1 MLRTQIRLGVERL
14 RVYLDVVGGS
24 NDPVLFLN
32 QDNCF
37 MFPKKINRML
47 TSPSDDFGTGRF
59 GNVTS
64 ASLTSIASSGG
75 TSSSSYSKAW
85 RLSLSG
91 EGSRSES
98 GPDAVGDSGAG
109 SLESG

>member
-1 MLRTQIRLGVERL
+1 MFRTQIRLRVERL
-14 RVYLDVVGGS
+14 RVHFDIVGGS
-24 NDPVLFLN
+24 NDPVLFML
-32 QDNCF
+32 QELDSCF
-37 MFPKKINRML
+37 REKSRNL

-75 TSSSSYSKAW
+75 TSSSSYSKAC

-91 EGSRSES
+91 DGSRSES

-109 SLESG
+109 TLEVR